1 MILFVSGEKTV
12 TSCVYFSGV
21 SFETSLQDLIEQIP
35 VAMQVFARGVEAF
48 ITDPANE
55 NHPMKLIPKLSCEGS
70 EDSASDGGGGTTRR
84 PSFFGSSRQRKGSFL
99 FEGSDEDGGG
109 DEDDEDRKTETRWS
123 FGESFHK

>member
-1 MILFVSGEKTV
+1 M
-12 TSCVYFSGV
+12 

-55 NHPMKLIPKLSCEGS
+55 DHPMKLIPKLSCEGS
-70 EDSASDGGGGTTRR
+70 EDSARDSGGGTTRR
-84 PSFFGSSRQRKGSFL
+84 PSFFGSSRRQRKGSFL
-99 FEGSDEDGGG
+99 FEGSDEDNSG

>member
-1 MILFVSGEKTV
+1 M
-12 TSCVYFSGV
+12 
-21 SFETSLQDLIEQIP
+21 SFETSLQDLIDQIP

-55 NHPMKLIPKLSCEGS
+55 DHPMKLIPKLSCEGS
-70 EDSASDGGGGTTRR
+70 EDSARDSGGGGGTTRR
-84 PSFFGSSRQRKGSFL
+84 PSFFGSSRRQRKGSFL
-99 FEGSDEDGGG
+99 FEGSDEDNSG